1 MNIGKI
7 RLRISGGFAGLMRGT
22 DAGAEELTADERRAL
37 DHHLAHGQVGHAGDA
52 RDLLQYEL
60 EAETDSG
67 TRRIAFDEMNT
78 PADLADLVHRLAE
91 RAKPVRP

>member
-22 DAGAEELTADERRAL
+22 DASAEELTADERRVL
-37 DHHLAHGQVGHAGDA
+37 EHHLAHGQIRQAGDA

-60 EAETDSG
+60 EADTDSG

-78 PADLADLVHRLAE
+78 PADLADLVNRLAQ
-91 RAKPVRP
+91 RAKPMRP